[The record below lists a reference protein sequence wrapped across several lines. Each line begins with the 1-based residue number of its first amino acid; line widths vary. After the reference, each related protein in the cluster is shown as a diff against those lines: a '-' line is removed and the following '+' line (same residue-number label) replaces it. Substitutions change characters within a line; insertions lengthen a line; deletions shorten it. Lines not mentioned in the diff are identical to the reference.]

1 MVGCNGIAE
10 EIVTLTGE
18 LKAAMVICEITG
30 KDVVPWLGGG
40 GGNHQNFFLEKSV
53 V

>member
-10 EIVTLTGE
+10 EIVTLTGG

-30 KDVVPWLGGG
+30 KDVVLWGG
-40 GGNHQNFFLEKSV
+40 GGNHQIFFLEKSV